1 MTDLTK
7 KAPDMID
14 RRTMIG
20 ILAAAFP
27 VAACSRPTKAP
38 PTIQVFKSPSCG
50 CCGAWVKRLQANGFL
65 VTTQDMEDVSAIA
78 ASAGVPDQL
87 RSCHTALVDGYFV
100 EGHVPDGDVH
110 KLLRER
116 PNARGIAVP
125 GMPIGSPGMEQD
137 GRREPFETILVLR
150 DGSSRTFVRH
160 PHAARID
167 GDTKNG

>member
-1 MTDLTK
+1 
-7 KAPDMID
+7 MID

-27 VAACSRPTKAP
+27 AAACSRPANAP
-38 PTIQVFKSPSCG
+38 PTIQVYKSPSCG
-50 CCGAWVKRLQANGFL
+50 CCGAWVKSLEAGGFV

-78 ASAGVPDQL
+78 ASAGVPDEL
-87 RSCHTALVDGYFV
+87 RSCHTALVEGYFV
-100 EGHVPDGDVH
+100 EGHVPDGDIR

-116 PNARGIAVP
+116 PKARGIAVP
-125 GMPIGSPGMEQD
+125 GMPVGSPGMEQG

-160 PHAARID
+160 PHEARVD
-167 GDTKNG
+167 GEAQNG

>member
-1 MTDLTK
+1 MSKLMK
-7 KAPDMID
+7 KVTSMID

-27 VAACSRPTKAP
+27 VAACSRPTRAP
-38 PTIQVFKSPSCG
+38 PTIQVYKSPSCG

-78 ASAGVPDQL
+78 ASAGVPDRF

-100 EGHVPDGDVH
+100 EGHVPDGDIR
-110 KLLRER
+110 KMLSER

-125 GMPIGSPGMEQD
+125 GMPSGSPGMEQGD
-137 GRREPFETILVLR
+137 RREPDDTLLVMS
-150 DGSSRTFVRH
+150 DGSSRPFVRH
-160 PHAARID
+160 NQPV
-167 GDTKNG
+167 GGK